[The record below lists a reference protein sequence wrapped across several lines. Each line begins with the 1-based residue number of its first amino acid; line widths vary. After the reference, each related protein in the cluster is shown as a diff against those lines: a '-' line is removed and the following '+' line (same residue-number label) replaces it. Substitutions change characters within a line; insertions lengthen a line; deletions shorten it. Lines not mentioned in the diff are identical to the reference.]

1 MRRLDFHLELGV
13 GGCVAVLP
21 VDLYDQTRESLV
33 SLWRDVWV
41 AARDLN
47 NSAIIVEASC

>member
-1 MRRLDFHLELGV
+1 MRRLDFHLELSV
-13 GGCVAVLP
+13 GGRVAVLP

-33 SLWRDVWV
+33 SLCRDVWV

-47 NSAIIVEASC
+47 NSATIVEASC